1 MSKPELVNYVIDS
14 IRDMQTE
21 INYAERDRSKPKKG
35 GRRRSRKKASDDE
48 VDEAE
53 TD

>member
-1 MSKPELVNYVIDS
+1 MSKPELVNYVIES

-21 INYAERDRSKPKKG
+21 INYAERDRKQKKG

-48 VDEAE
+48 VDETE